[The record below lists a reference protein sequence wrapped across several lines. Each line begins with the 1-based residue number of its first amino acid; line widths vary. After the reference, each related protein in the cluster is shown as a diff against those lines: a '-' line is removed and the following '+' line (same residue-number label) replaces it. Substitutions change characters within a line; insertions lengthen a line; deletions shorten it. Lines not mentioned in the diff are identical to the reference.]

1 MFQLYGR
8 SADFEAEI
16 LVLTEE
22 QGGRKQLPD
31 NGIRWDF
38 AYLEDQPTDPIYMIH
53 PYFLDDEHISLPKG
67 QKVSGTAIAL
77 MFILDQR
84 MIDYHG
90 ERVFVGM
97 QFQCREGGRV
107 VALGKVTSLHA
118 LGE

>member
-8 SADFEAEI
+8 NADFEAEI
-16 LVLTEE
+16 TVLTAE

-38 AYLEDQPTDPIYMIH
+38 AYPEDRPTDQIYMIH
-53 PYFLDDEHISLPKG
+53 PYFLDDKRIPLPKG
-67 QKVSGTAIAL
+67 QKVFGTKIAL
-77 MFILDQR
+77 MFILSER
-84 MIDYHG
+84 MIGYHRG
-90 ERVFVGM
+90 KVFVGM
-97 QFQCREGGRV
+97 PFQCREGRRV